1 MHSDHQFTITPD
13 ELGSMQNQAFT
24 WDIDLPSGVIKD
36 QDMEVLD
43 IQGTVTLQRQLN
55 LIRCQGNLQ
64 VSARLFNSRNLGTD
78 QVSFPVAFTEG
89 LEIVEYLHLP
99 DKLEL
104 SLEDAVDHIR
114 ADEAIDLTEL
124 IRQHIILNLPNPS
137 LDPHDAPSICYNESS
152 SEYVSGL
159 DQENDPT
166 WDAIRKTVESW
177 EKPSQN

>member
-13 ELGSMQNQAFT
+13 ELERMRNQTFT
-24 WDIDLPSGVIKD
+24 WKVDLPSGAFKD

-43 IQGTVTLQRQLN
+43 IQGSVTLRRQLN
-55 LIRCQGNLQ
+55 LIRCEGNLH
-64 VSARLFNSRNLGTD
+64 VSVRLFNGRNLETD
-78 QVSFPVAFTEG
+78 LVSFPVEFTEG
-89 LEIVEYLHLP
+89 LEIVENLHLP

-104 SLEDAVDHIR
+104 SLEDAVDHVR
-114 ADEAIDLTEL
+114 VDEAIDLTEL

-137 LDPHDAPSICYNESS
+137 LDPHDELGICYNESS
-152 SEYVSGL
+152 HEYVSGL
-159 DQENDPT
+159 DQKNDPT